1 MQLFI
6 ITRLPPSA
14 FEIPLSKILQLLLGY
29 TKSEAGL
36 LVAVSAA
43 LDLIGRLGF
52 GYLSDLQLFDRKKAY
67 IVW

>member
-1 MQLFI
+1 MEPFLI
-6 ITRLPPSA
+6 HK
-14 FEIPLSKILQLLLGY
+14 SKITFFLKGY
-29 TKSEAGL
+29 TKSEAGF

>member
-1 MQLFI
+1 M
-6 ITRLPPSA
+6 
-14 FEIPLSKILQLLLGY
+14 
-29 TKSEAGL
+29 